1 MRGTMTSEESWRNV
15 KKVLKETFKQSGP
28 RIVWLGEVRDELRR
42 LAGGGIPTAPDF
54 TLHNEIHSD
63 NVVLLLG
70 RLAEH
75 LKPQS
80 QLSEYEA
87 YLLVGAAYLHDVGM
101 FFGASRFKQEILPC
115 LAESLSFCPKDL
127 CDSGARYQDALVRKP
142 VDSQIRAVHH
152 LLSAYLISEEGDSLF
167 RLPSADR
174 PHVIAICRGH
184 RKADLCSQG
193 CGCYET
199 KPAKLGQVR
208 RDLLAA
214 LLRLADALDFYPERA
229 PEETFRTRAWGFL
242 EDPIALKHWLNHYF
256 ATSVYLA
263 IGDRRGNPYLDCQ
276 ISYSVPSRRELNGR
290 SYKDFFIPLFNGFLE
305 EARRTDFDVQQY
317 PPALLEALGMR
328 NIQVDGE
335 VKAEPGAVELPDRVV
350 EEIEQSGCK
359 DILEFLS
366 YLESRRV
373 QRPKVPEAQPVM
385 DRCPELRAYQGMLDG
400 DDPQHRLMLMVGNH
414 GQGKTC
420 LMRTFEEMAAERQV
434 PCLRFDLSDTIEFD
448 GILDGIWRTLGP
460 HRSPLY
466 SARRA
471 RGRRLERQ
479 SSEERW
485 RELTVCFFADWGA
498 IREGPRL
505 VLLLDTYERAAPML
519 QDWIEN
525 AFLEE
530 LKHIEQVIVVIG
542 GRQWPE
548 MNGYWW
554 IHGYAFPLQGVQL
567 RDYEEYA
574 KQRGVEIAETELV
587 QLHREMEGLP
597 KLFVEYV
604 DDLVQQVG
612 V

>member
-15 KKVLKETFKQSGP
+15 TKVLKEAFKQSDA
-28 RIVWLGEVRDELRR
+28 RIVWLEEVRNELRG
-42 LAGGGIPTAPDF
+42 LAAGGISTAPDF
-54 TLHNEIHSD
+54 TLHNETHSD

-70 RLAEH
+70 CLAEH
-75 LKPQS
+75 FKS
-80 QLSEYEA
+80 ELSEYEA
-87 YLLVGAAYLHDVGM
+87 YLLAAAAYLHDVGM
-101 FFGASRFKQEILPC
+101 FVGASRFRKEVLPN
-115 LAESLSFCPKDL
+115 LAESLKFCPEDF
-127 CDSGARYQDALVRKP
+127 CDSGARYHDTLVGKP
-142 VDSQIRAVHH
+142 VDFQIRAVHH
-152 LLSAYLISEEGDSLF
+152 LLSAYLIQEEGGSVF
-167 RLPSADR
+167 RLPARDK

-184 RKADLCSQG
+184 RKANLCDQQ
-193 CGCYET
+193 CRCYET
-199 KPAKLGQVR
+199 KPTKLGQVR

-229 PEETFRTRAWGFL
+229 PEEAFRTRAWGFL

-256 ATSVYLA
+256 ATSVYLT

-276 ISYSVPSRRELNGR
+276 LSYTVPARRKLNER
-290 SYKDFFIPLFNGFLE
+290 SYKDFLAPLFDDFLE
-305 EARRTDFDVQQY
+305 EARRTDFDVKQY
-317 PPALLEALGMR
+317 PPALLEVLGIKD
-328 NIQVDGE
+328 IQVGLE
-335 VKAEPGAVELPDRVV
+335 VSAEPGAVELPDKVV
-350 EEIEQSGCK
+350 EEIEHSCCK

-373 QRPKVPEAQPVM
+373 QRPKLPEAQPVM
-385 DRCPELRAYQGMLDG
+385 DRCPELRAFQGLLDG

-434 PCLRFDLSDTIEFD
+434 PCLRFDLRDTIEFD

-460 HRSPLY
+460 HRFPLY

-479 SSEERW
+479 SSEERR
-485 RELTVCFFADWGA
+485 RELTACFFADWEA
-498 IREGPRL
+498 IRESRRL

-530 LKHIEQVIVVIG
+530 LKRIEQVIVVIG

-548 MNGYWW
+548 INGHWL
-554 IHGYAFPLQGVQL
+554 IHGYRFPLEGVQV
-567 RDYEEYA
+567 RDYKEYA
-574 KQRGVEIAETELV
+574 EQRGVPIAEADLV

-597 KLFVEYV
+597 KLFVEHV
-604 DDLVQQVG
+604 DALVQQVG